1 MTLPV
6 VPVPGLPTPTPLGHP
21 QSGDGVDE
29 ATLDVQNAV
38 TTAEEAVR
46 AIDAIVR
53 ELAQTVAAIRILVAN
68 GRTRTAP
75 GVEAATSKF
84 SEAARLLQDIADQ
97 SALRARQLMP
107 MAARVDS

>member
-1 MTLPV
+1 MNRASHDIARRPRARSAD
-6 VPVPGLPTPTPLGHP
+6 PTPLRHP

-38 TTAEEAVR
+38 TTAEEAVS

-53 ELAQTVAAIRILVAN
+53 ELAQTVAAIRILAAN

-75 GVEAATSKF
+75 GVEAATSSF
-84 SEAARLLQDIADQ
+84 SEAARLLQDMADQ
-97 SALRARQLMP
+97 SALLAQLMP
-107 MAARVDS
+107 LA